1 MESLTQAIC
10 RSLRLECMFERT
22 CTFEGCQ
29 NRHRARGL
37 CSSHLW
43 QLDQGKELT
52 PLRGPHGQKHEWCT
66 YPGCERKH
74 KSNGWCHGHQTQLK
88 RGQQLRPIT
97 PKQSSYRWRTKQ
109 GYILVPAPEGHAN
122 AKKNGSIFEHV
133 LVMTEL
139 LGRPLAKGE
148 TVHHR
153 NNIKWD
159 NRPEN
164 LELWHLHQPCGAS
177 VADTVAWARWFLR
190 RYGELFPEDSR

>member
-1 MESLTQAIC
+1 VESLTQAIC

-52 PLRGPHGQKHEWCT
+52 PLRGPHGQKHESCT

-88 RGQQLRPIT
+88 RGQQLRPIM

-164 LELWHLHQPCGAS
+164 LELWHLHQPRGAS
-177 VADTVAWARWFLR
+177 LADTVAWARWFLR